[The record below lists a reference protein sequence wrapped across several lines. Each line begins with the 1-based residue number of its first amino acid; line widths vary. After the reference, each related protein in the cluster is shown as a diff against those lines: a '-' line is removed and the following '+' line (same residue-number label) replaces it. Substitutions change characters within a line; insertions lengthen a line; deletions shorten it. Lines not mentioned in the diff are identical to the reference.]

1 MGNGMAE
8 LATTFAVRETG
19 GIRCVVEETRGFGGM
34 GRGGGAVEVTDFF
47 Y

>member
-19 GIRCVVEETRGFGGM
+19 GIRCGVEGPAGSAAWAAVVERL
-34 GRGGGAVEVTDFF
+34 R
-47 Y
+47 